1 MHSLIVSTADDQ
13 TYCERLVMIIVTGGV
28 GFIGSHTVR
37 ALAEAGEECVLL
49 QRRTPRIPPHL
60 ADLPIHVVQA
70 DVADLD
76 ALLAV
81 GRRYPIT
88 GIVHL
93 ALALPWPATDV
104 DPIGATGGALAAFLN
119 IVRVAQTWGVR
130 RVVTASTIGVYGF
143 TSEGALT
150 EDVPIPLGHVH
161 AIPTFKKITELLAGH
176 LSDTTDVD
184 IINARICGTWGPGGH
199 LPDPFFAAPSL
210 AHAAA
215 RRSEPDLSGLLAP
228 PHAEDALDLLY
239 VKDTGRALA
248 LLQLAE
254 KLNNPTYNV
263 ASGRATSNADVVT
276 AIASVEPG
284 FQCEL
289 PSSGGRPVSWL
300 DITRLHE
307 DTGFNPQYDTA
318 AAAADYIAWLRAGNP
333 R

>member
-1 MHSLIVSTADDQ
+1 MRSAPAPHAAD
-13 TYCERLVMIIVTGGV
+13 
-28 GFIGSHTVR
+28 
-37 ALAEAGEECVLL
+37 
-49 QRRTPRIPPHL
+49 PPHL
-60 ADLPIHVVQA
+60 AGLPLHVVQA

-93 ALALPWPATDV
+93 AVALPWPVTDA
-104 DPIGATGGALAAFLN
+104 DPIEATRGALDAFLN
-119 IVRVAQTWGVR
+119 IVRAAQAWGVP

-143 TSEGALT
+143 AAAGAMT
-150 EDVPIPLGHVH
+150 EDAPIPLAHFH

-176 LSDTTDVD
+176 LSDVTDVD
-184 IINARICGTWGPGGH
+184 IVNARISGTWGPGGH

-215 RRSEPDLSGLLAP
+215 RRGEPDLSGLIAP

-248 LLQLAE
+248 LLQLAG
-254 KLNNPTYNV
+254 KVNHSTYNV

-276 AIASVEPG
+276 AIGSVEPG
-284 FQCEL
+284 FRYEL
-289 PSSGGRPVSWL
+289 PSGGGRPVSWL
-300 DITRLHE
+300 DITRLRE
-307 DTGFNPQYDTA
+307 DTGFEPRYDTA
-318 AAAADYIAWLRAGNP
+318 EAAADYIAWLRAGNE

>member
-1 MHSLIVSTADDQ
+1 
-13 TYCERLVMIIVTGGV
+13 MILVTGGL

-37 ALAEAGEECVLL
+37 ALADAGEECVLL
-49 QRRTPRIPPHL
+49 QRRAPQIPPHL
-60 ADLPIHVVQA
+60 AGLPLHVVQA

-93 ALALPWPATDV
+93 AVALPWPVTDA
-104 DPIGATGGALAAFLN
+104 DPIEATRGALDAFLN
-119 IVRVAQTWGVR
+119 IVRAAQAWGVP

-143 TSEGALT
+143 AAAGAMT
-150 EDVPIPLGHVH
+150 EDAPIPLAHFH

-176 LSDTTDVD
+176 LSDVTDVD
-184 IINARICGTWGPGGH
+184 IVNARISGTWGPGGH

-215 RRSEPDLSGLLAP
+215 RRGEPDLSGLIAP

-248 LLQLAE
+248 LLQLAG
-254 KLNNPTYNV
+254 KVNHSTYNV

-276 AIASVEPG
+276 AIGSVEPG
-284 FQCEL
+284 FRYEL
-289 PSSGGRPVSWL
+289 PSGGGRPVSWL
-300 DITRLHE
+300 DITRLRE
-307 DTGFNPQYDTA
+307 DTGFEPRYDTA
-318 AAAADYIAWLRAGNP
+318 EAAADYIAWLRAGNE

>member
-1 MHSLIVSTADDQ
+1 
-13 TYCERLVMIIVTGGV
+13 MILVTGGL

-37 ALAEAGEECVLL
+37 ALTDAGEECVLL
-49 QRRTPRIPPHL
+49 QRRTAQVPPHM
-60 ADLPIHVVQA
+60 ADLPVHVVQA

-93 ALALPWPATDV
+93 AVALPWPVTDTDPVEAT
-104 DPIGATGGALAAFLN
+104 AGALDAFLN
-119 IVRVAQTWGVR
+119 IVRAARTWGVR

-143 TSEGALT
+143 ASEGALT
-150 EDVPIPLGHVH
+150 EDVPIPLGHSH
-161 AIPTFKKITELLAGH
+161 AIPTFKKVTELLAGH
-176 LSDTTDVD
+176 LSDVTDVD
-184 IINARICGTWGPGGH
+184 IVTARISGTWGPGGH

-215 RRSEPDLSGLLAP
+215 RRGEPDLSGLIAP
-228 PHAEDALDLLY
+228 PHADDALDLLY

-248 LLQLAE
+248 LLQLAG
-254 KLNNPTYNV
+254 KLNHSTYNV

-276 AIASVEPG
+276 AINSTEPD
-284 FQCEL
+284 FRCAL
-289 PSSGGRPVSWL
+289 PQAGDHPVSWL
-300 DITRLHE
+300 DITRLRE
-307 DTGFNPQYDTA
+307 DTGFEPRYDTA
-318 AAAADYIAWLRAGNP
+318 AAAADYIAWLRAGNQ

>member
-1 MHSLIVSTADDQ
+1 
-13 TYCERLVMIIVTGGV
+13 MILVTGGA

-37 ALAEAGEECVLL
+37 ALTEAGQECVLL
-49 QRRTPRIPPHL
+49 QRRSPEVPRHL
-60 ADLPIHVVQA
+60 ADLPLHVVQA

-81 GRRYPIT
+81 GRQHPIT

-93 ALALPWPATDV
+93 AVALPWAVTDD
-104 DPIGATGGALAAFLN
+104 DPIAATGRALEAFLN
-119 IVRVAQTWGVR
+119 VVRAARAWGVR

-143 TSEGALT
+143 ASEGALT
-150 EDVPIPLGHVH
+150 EDVPIPLEHSH

-176 LSDTTDVD
+176 LSAVTDVD
-184 IINARICGTWGPGGH
+184 IVNARISGTWGPGGH

-215 RRSEPDLSGLLAP
+215 QRSEPDLSGLLAP

-248 LLQLAE
+248 LLQLAGQ
-254 KLNNPTYNV
+254 LHHSTYNI
-263 ASGRATSNADVVT
+263 ASGRATSNAEILT
-276 AIASVEPG
+276 ALESVEPS
-284 FQCEL
+284 FRYEL
-289 PSSGGRPVSWL
+289 PSAGDRPVSWL
-300 DITRLHE
+300 DITRLRD
-307 DTGFNPQYDTA
+307 DTGFEPRYDTA
-318 AAAADYIAWLRAGNP
+318 AAAADYIAWLRAGNQ

>member
-1 MHSLIVSTADDQ
+1 
-13 TYCERLVMIIVTGGV
+13 MILVTGGA

-37 ALAEAGEECVLL
+37 ALTEAGQECVLL
-49 QRRTPRIPPHL
+49 QRRTPEIPAHL
-60 ADLPIHVVQA
+60 AGLPIHVVQA

-81 GRRYPIT
+81 GRQYPIT

-93 ALALPWPATDV
+93 AVALPWSVSDS
-104 DPIGATGGALAAFLN
+104 DPIGATGAALEAFLN
-119 IVRVAQTWGVR
+119 TIRAAQAWSVR

-143 TSEGALT
+143 ASEGALT
-150 EDVPIPLGHVH
+150 EDMPIPFGHFH

-176 LSDTTDVD
+176 LADVTDVD
-184 IINARICGTWGPGGH
+184 IVNARISGTWGPGGH

-215 RRSEPDLSGLLAP
+215 QRSEPDLSGLIAP

-254 KLNNPTYNV
+254 TLHHSTYNV

-276 AIASVEPG
+276 AITSVEPD
-284 FQCEL
+284 FPCDI
-289 PSSGGRPVSWL
+289 PSGGGRPVSWL
-300 DITRLHE
+300 DITRLRE
-307 DTGFNPQYDTA
+307 DTGFEPRYDTA
-318 AAAADYIAWLRAGNP
+318 AAVADYIAWLRAGNQ

>member
-1 MHSLIVSTADDQ
+1 MILI
-13 TYCERLVMIIVTGGV
+13 TGGV

-37 ALAEAGEECVLL
+37 ALVEAGEECVLL
-49 QRRTPRIPPHL
+49 QRRTPQVPAHL
-60 ADLPIHVVQA
+60 ANLPIHLVQA
-70 DVADLD
+70 DVADLH

-81 GRRYPIT
+81 GRQYPIS

-93 ALALPWPATDV
+93 AVALPWPVSDA
-104 DPIGATGGALAAFLN
+104 DPIEATGSALEAFLN
-119 IVRVAQTWGVR
+119 IVRAAQAWGVR

-143 TSEGALT
+143 AYEGALP
-150 EDVPIPLGHVH
+150 EDTPIPFGHFH

-176 LSDTTDVD
+176 LSDVTDVD
-184 IINARICGTWGPGGH
+184 IVNARISGTWGPGGH

-210 AHAAA
+210 VHAAA
-215 RRSEPDLSGLLAP
+215 QRDEPDLSGLIAP

-254 KLNNPTYNV
+254 ELHHSTYNV

-276 AIASVEPG
+276 AINSVEPG
-284 FQCEL
+284 FQCDL
-289 PSSGGRPVSWL
+289 PSGADRSVSWL
-300 DITRLHE
+300 DITRLRE
-307 DTGFNPQYDTA
+307 DTGFEPQYDTA
-318 AAAADYIAWLRAGNP
+318 AAAADYITWLRAGNQ